1 MTERNDEIAAF
12 QILWP
17 YSGWQAFELA
27 ELSLHLYD
35 DIAELSLHLYDD
47 IADPYR
53 GSLLEW
59 A

>member
-1 MTERNDEIAAF
+1 MTERSDEIAAF

-17 YSGWQAFELA
+17 YSGWQAFELE
-27 ELSLHLYD
+27 ELSLHFS
-35 DIAELSLHLYDD
+35 IEN
-47 IADPYR
+47 PYR